1 MSKGDESNTA
11 SNPGKGVREV
21 PVNRYRKPKYIYRL
35 TNPDNASTVT
45 PISSTGVA
53 GAGAGMG
60 INVPAD
66 AVFLPGVGSI
76 KLPNINNGD
85 LLTYINELRTQM
97 AGLSDG
103 VNELSKDNRNKTYP
117 KLSGDLDVSECLA

>member
-1 MSKGDESNTA
+1 MMAKAGVQDISKSAGNAATA
-11 SNPGKGVREV
+11 DQISFSGGSVS
-21 PVNRYRKPKYIYRL
+21 I
-35 TNPDNASTVT
+35 T
-45 PISSTGVA
+45 PPNDS
-53 GAGAGMG
+53 M
-60 INVPAD
+60 
-66 AVFLPGVGSI
+66 FLPGVGSI